1 MKKVLLATAMT
12 MALGIASGS
21 ALAADIEGGQIN
33 FHGLVS
39 ASTCETTITS
49 SHGSQTTDADV
60 YLATVAPGD
69 IKGEVSTS
77 EAGAAQEPFSIVVD
91 CTGATGVAEGTPLN
105 LVMASTFANTKG
117 TLNNDEDTTV
127 NGVAAATNVDIAIHN
142 ADNNNAQVPVD
153 GATAQTTTFGA
164 DSKATYNFIASYVK
178 SVGTEDVVPGVV
190 TTNAMYTIS
199 YN

>member
-60 YLATVAPGD
+60 YLATVAPDD
-69 IKGEVSTS
+69 IEGEVN
-77 EAGAAQEPFSIVVD
+77 AAAVGAAPEPFSIVVD
-91 CTGATGVAEGTPLN
+91 CSKGGTAYTSAD

-153 GATAQTTTFGA
+153 GATVQTAAFDA
-164 DSKATYNFIASYVK
+164 NSKATYNFIASYVK
-178 SVGTEDVVPGVV
+178 SVDGEEVVPGVV